1 MIKFMGWY
9 NNNPHSGI
17 KFVSPIERHEGVDI
31 EILKNR
37 KEVYFKAKAK
47 NPSRW
52 NSKNIRNWNREE
64 KVYLNY
70 LQKSKDAAIKV
81 AS

>member
-1 MIKFMGWY
+1 MRVVHITRSLGG
-9 NNNPHSGI
+9 SL
-17 KFVSPIERHEGVDI
+17 SAQLDTPIERHEGVDI